1 MVQGRVLYEFGDQNG
16 VMAQDGFDPLGSGIA
31 APEPDDFGRSP
42 KEPAALCEIAVLGYD
57 AVAVRFCV
65 LPDLTV
71 RRVIKIGAAN
81 MCRSGKEISQPH
93 GQSMAQVL
101 IEKKPHAAEPTR

>member
-71 RRVIKIGAAN
+71 RRVIKIGARTCAEAGK
-81 MCRSGKEISQPH
+81 RSASRTGNRW
-93 GQSMAQVL
+93 L
-101 IEKKPHAAEPTR
+101 RF